1 MGFFSF
7 CHCHKKKQKSLDT
20 KMLPRAR
27 LTPARLFVVPPRKQ
41 PINYSTFVSLFGIC
55 NPEPQ
60 IKRICNPSR
69 DLLGGEQ
76 HSLDFYNSIRL
87 SKPFFSRK
95 GAKEDTKSAK
105 GEIRATFFGFSLRL
119 KGLKGIPWRLCE
131 NGCWFLRKDEKAISI
146 DKEMSK

>member
-1 MGFFSF
+1 
-7 CHCHKKKQKSLDT
+7 
-20 KMLPRAR
+20 MLPRAG
-27 LTPARLFVVPPRKQ
+27 LAPARLFVVPPRKQ

-87 SKPFFSRK
+87 SKPFFYAQRRK
-95 GAKEDTKSAK
+95 GRRKERK
-105 GEIRATFFGFSLRL
+105 GKNQSY
-119 KGLKGIPWRLCE
+119 
-131 NGCWFLRKDEKAISI
+131 FLRIFFAS
-146 DKEMSK
+146 